1 MFICFFTTIFAKIA
15 KKHSNNLYL
24 YNEANNKRGK
34 ENEEV
39 IFNCISFISLNGIIF
54 AIGCEKDKSSEVVQQ
69 YEEKI
74 KDFEDYQKSAK
85 ITDSLETF
93 IGSVIEK
100 LELKEGESDGKTV
113 SYKIGSEK
121 SESEAIE
128 DIVLSRIGYDKNI
141 DINFHNGTLEGKSTL
156 RENGIEMSISTN
168 GISIKY
174 IEVKQ
179 NENTESNENAEPEE
193 EKSLVISFDLSR
205 VVVDDEKSSTE
216 TRVYSNIKVNETTYG
231 DITRTEKYDA
241 TTKTAELISAK
252 IGDRNVD
259 LRLIK
264 ATM

>member
-1 MFICFFTTIFAKIA
+1 M
-15 KKHSNNLYL
+15 KK
-24 YNEANNKRGK
+24 
-34 ENEEV
+34 
-39 IFNCISFISLNGIIF
+39 SFLTVLVLLVLMVSFF

-85 ITDSLETF
+85 ITDSFETF

-100 LELKEGESDGKTV
+100 LEPKEGESDGKTV

-156 RENGIEMSISTN
+156 RENGIEMSIFTN

-174 IEVKQ
+174 IGVKQ

>member
-1 MFICFFTTIFAKIA
+1 M
-15 KKHSNNLYL
+15 KK
-24 YNEANNKRGK
+24 
-34 ENEEV
+34 
-39 IFNCISFISLNGIIF
+39 SFLTVLVLLVLMVSFF

-85 ITDSLETF
+85 IVDSFETF
-93 IGSVIEK
+93 VGR
-100 LELKEGESDGKTV
+100 
-113 SYKIGSEK
+113 
-121 SESEAIE
+121 AIE
-128 DIVLSRIGYDKNI
+128 ALEPIGEEPEEKPYEYKLSAGDIDEIKNIVLSIIGYNKTVDI
-141 DINFHNGTLEGKSTL
+141 DSHKGTIEGKRTL
-156 RENGIEMSISTN
+156 KENGIEMTISLKD
-168 GISIKY
+168 ISIKY

-179 NENTESNENAEPEE
+179 NENAEPEE

-241 TTKTAELISAK
+241 TTNTAELISAK

>member
-1 MFICFFTTIFAKIA
+1 MKLIIKGG
-15 KKHSNNLYL
+15 KKM
-24 YNEANNKRGK
+24 KK
-34 ENEEV
+34 
-39 IFNCISFISLNGIIF
+39 SFLTVLVLLVLMVSFF

-85 ITDSLETF
+85 IVDSFETF
-93 IGSVIEK
+93 VGR
-100 LELKEGESDGKTV
+100 
-113 SYKIGSEK
+113 
-121 SESEAIE
+121 AIE
-128 DIVLSRIGYDKNI
+128 ALEPIGEEPEEKPYEYKLSAGDIDEIKNIVLSIIGYNKTVDI
-141 DINFHNGTLEGKSTL
+141 DSHKGTIEGKRTL
-156 RENGIEMSISTN
+156 KENGIEMTISLKD
-168 GISIKY
+168 ISIKY

-179 NENTESNENAEPEE
+179 NENAEPEE

-241 TTKTAELISAK
+241 TTNTAELISAK

>member
-1 MFICFFTTIFAKIA
+1 M
-15 KKHSNNLYL
+15 KK
-24 YNEANNKRGK
+24 
-34 ENEEV
+34 
-39 IFNCISFISLNGIIF
+39 SFLTVLVLLVLMVSFF

-85 ITDSLETF
+85 ITDSFETF

-100 LELKEGESDGKTV
+100 LEPKEGESDGKTV

-179 NENTESNENAEPEE
+179 NENAEPEE

-241 TTKTAELISAK
+241 TTNTSELFSAK

>member
-1 MFICFFTTIFAKIA
+1 M
-15 KKHSNNLYL
+15 
-24 YNEANNKRGK
+24 
-34 ENEEV
+34 
-39 IFNCISFISLNGIIF
+39 
-54 AIGCEKDKSSEVVQQ
+54 
-69 YEEKI
+69 
-74 KDFEDYQKSAK
+74 
-85 ITDSLETF
+85 
-93 IGSVIEK
+93 
-100 LELKEGESDGKTV
+100 ELKEGESDGKTV

-179 NENTESNENAEPEE
+179 NENAEPEE